1 MYGVNSNET
10 IEQFVDKYVTS
21 NNSLL
26 PSHLKDSQMH
36 KHRQTC
42 RKKNQV
48 VCWFHYPLPPMPC
61 TKILKPFKEILSFGK
76 RIFLS
81 DIANSIF
88 EALKIC
94 KWELISHLKIFLIN
108 QT

>member
-48 VCWFHYPLPPMPC
+48 VC
-61 TKILKPFKEILSFGK
+61 
-76 RIFLS
+76 
-81 DIANSIF
+81 
-88 EALKIC
+88 
-94 KWELISHLKIFLIN
+94 
-108 QT
+108 